1 MKEDKDMAID
11 QAKKEAIYQEKYRK
25 AMRKQM
31 IREITHKVCD
41 RNDEAL
47 RKLSK
52 S

>member
-1 MKEDKDMAID
+1 MADIKTLRERLKKMD
-11 QAKKEAIYQEKYRK
+11 QYQEKCRK
-25 AMRKQM
+25 AMRKRL
-31 IREITHKVCD
+31 IRNITHKVCD